1 MFESS
6 REWKLLLV
14 LSNLCTLECLTVPNL
29 LYWHRRCSGS
39 EKEIDTLCFS
49 PLWLKASRAI
59 LYMRQNKVA
68 SKSRAIFVNPRLW
81 VGSVSMKSKC
91 LRVIGFTLRFKPKY
105 WSFSKTYWASQ
116 SIFLPIITSFLILA
130 VCCRISESLGEV
142 AAAAAVAIAFVCQP
156 VALIVISSKLD

>member
-1 MFESS
+1 M
-6 REWKLLLV
+6 
-14 LSNLCTLECLTVPNL
+14 PNL

-91 LRVIGFTLRFKPKY
+91 LRVIGFTLRFEAKILVIFEDILTITIHFFANNYK
-105 WSFSKTYWASQ
+105 FSHSRCML
-116 SIFLPIITSFLILA
+116 SNIGIT
-130 VCCRISESLGEV
+130 
-142 AAAAAVAIAFVCQP
+142 
-156 VALIVISSKLD
+156 